1 MPVSALPVAASP
13 RPRSRCH
20 PPRLAPRAAVLCA
33 ALAALGLATAPALA
47 VDKYAGAFLR
57 VGAGARAVGMG
68 GAFAALADDASA
80 AYWNPAGLTQLPMRQ
95 VLYQHSEQFGS
106 AVNYDYGALAW
117 PLADSTQGP
126 RPTVAISLV
135 RLGVGDI
142 PITPEAGDLRPGVD
156 FEDGDGDP
164 STNLPTEN
172 NGVWDAGERLFL
184 DASGFGLES
193 ANDWALFFSYA
204 RCFGERLSAGASL
217 KMVYRTLPGY
227 YDRTTGNST
236 SFSAWGAGLDLGL
249 TYAAA
254 TDLQLAF
261 VAHDLTTTYMS
272 WDTGTREHVSPSFDL
287 GGRYSA
293 RLAAKHAL
301 TLAAHMPFNF
311 DGYTPDQY
319 FGIAADLGADGEPR
333 TGFSGTINAGV
344 EYWYDELFALR
355 TGMMGRDL
363 TFGAGVRYKKI
374 GADYAAVFNRVFGT
388 DVPGFSGNSNLDVT
402 HRVSGSYNF

>member
-1 MPVSALPVAASP
+1 MPVSALPVAAASP
-13 RPRSRCH
+13 RIRPVRSLPQAARGV
-20 PPRLAPRAAVLCA
+20 AVLGF
-33 ALAALGLATAPALA
+33 ALAVVAAAATPSPA
-47 VDKYAGAFLR
+47 VDKYAGAFLH

-80 AYWNPAGLTQLPMRQ
+80 AYWNPAGLTQLALRQ
-95 VLYQHSEQFGS
+95 VLYQHSEQFGG

-117 PLADSTQGP
+117 PLADSTQAL
-126 RPTVAISLV
+126 RQAVAVSLV

-142 PITPEAGDLRPGVD
+142 AVTPDPDGLRPGVD

-172 NGVWDAGERLFL
+172 NGRWDAGERLYL
-184 DASGFGLES
+184 DASSFDMKS
-193 ANDWALFFSYA
+193 ANDWALFLSYA
-204 RCFGERLSAGASL
+204 RPFGGRLSAGASL
-217 KMVYRTLPGY
+217 KAVYRTLPGY
-227 YDRTTGNST
+227 GAGH
-236 SFSAWGAGLDLGL
+236 SAWGAGLDAGL
-249 TYAAA
+249 TYAVRPE
-254 TDLQLAF
+254 LQLAF

>member
-1 MPVSALPVAASP
+1 M
-13 RPRSRCH
+13 
-20 PPRLAPRAAVLCA
+20 
-33 ALAALGLATAPALA
+33 ALGLAAAPALA
-47 VDKYAGAFLR
+47 VDKYAGAFLH

-126 RPTVAISLV
+126 RPAVAISLV

-142 PITPEAGDLRPGVD
+142 PVTPDPDGLRPGVD

-184 DASGFGLES
+184 DAAGFRLES

-204 RCFGERLSAGASL
+204 RPFGGKLSAGASL
-217 KMVYRTLPGY
+217 KLVYRTLPGY
-227 YDRTTGNST
+227 GSGH
-236 SFSAWGAGLDLGL
+236 SAWGAGLDLGL

-272 WDTGTREHVSPSFDL
+272 WDTGEREHVSPSFDL
-287 GGRYSA
+287 GGRYRL

-301 TLAAHMPFNF
+301 TLAADLPFNF
-311 DGYTPDQY
+311 DGHTPDQY
-319 FGIAADLGADGEPR
+319 FGIAADRGADGEPR
-333 TGFSGTINAGV
+333 TGFSGTVNAGA
-344 EYWYDELFALR
+344 EYWYDGLLALR

-388 DVPGFSGNSNLDVT
+388 DVAGFSGGSNLDVT
-402 HRVSGSYNF
+402 HRISGSYSF

>member
-13 RPRSRCH
+13 RPRSRCR

-33 ALAALGLATAPALA
+33 ALVALGLAAAPALA

-117 PLADSTQGP
+117 PLADSLSGP

-142 PITPEAGDLRPGVD
+142 PITPEVGDLRPGVD

-164 STNLPTEN
+164 STNLPTEG

-184 DASGFGLES
+184 DAAGFRLES
-193 ANDWALFFSYA
+193 ANDWALFLSYA
-204 RCFGERLSAGASL
+204 RRFGGKLSVGASL

-227 YDRTTGNST
+227 YEGSSFT
-236 SFSAWGAGLDLGL
+236 SYSAWGAGLDLGL

-272 WDTGTREHVSPSFDL
+272 WDTGAREHVSPSFDL
-287 GGRYSA
+287 GGSYRL

-301 TLAAHMPFNF
+301 TLAADLPFNL
-311 DGYTPDQY
+311 DGHTPDQY

-333 TGFSGTINAGV
+333 TGFSGTVNAGA
-344 EYWYDELFALR
+344 EYWYDGLFALR

-374 GADYAAVFNRVFGT
+374 GADYAAVFNRAFGT
-388 DVPGFSGNSNLDVT
+388 DVAGFSGGSNLDVT
-402 HRVSGSYNF
+402 HRISGSYSF